1 MLSRFSDIHSHS
13 LSAGADT
20 IVNVPLHIDPWGDI
34 PHFSYGIHPWDTA
47 SADIDAMLERV
58 EALATDPRVVA
69 IGETGLD
76 ALRGAPLDVQERI
89 FMRHAA
95 IAERVGKPLIIHAVR
110 TAARVAELCRSMR
123 PTVPWIIHGFRGNP
137 QFARQLL
144 AAGLSLS
151 LGPRHNPELTAIV
164 PPGRL
169 YRETD
174 APQ

>member
-1 MLSRFSDIHSHS
+1 MPLRQFSDIHSHC

-20 IVNVPLHIDPWGDI
+20 IINVPLHIDPWGDI
-34 PHFSYGIHPWDTA
+34 AHFSYGIHPWDTA
-47 SADIDAMLERV
+47 DADIDAMLSRV
-58 EALATDPRVVA
+58 EALAADPRVVA

-89 FMRHAA
+89 FLRHAA

-110 TAARVAELCRSMR
+110 TAARLAELCRLQR
-123 PTVPWIIHGFRGNP
+123 PAVPWIIHGFRGKP

-151 LGPRHNPELTAIV
+151 LGTIHNPETAAIV

-174 APQ
+174 AQ